1 MIVCKAP
8 VILDQVAD
16 SSDGGV
22 IVIGNKRCCW
32 LEIAVRRSVPLRGRP
47 RMEPDQVHPQP

>member
-32 LEIAVRRSVPLRGRP
+32 LEIAVGRSVPLRGRP